1 MVSDP
6 VLWFSSKLSLNCCI
20 VSLYR
25 FTSLFVLLSVAIKTN
40 LAQLY
45 SLDSANF
52 HHIMSV
58 SRISVRSVCSVTGC
72 PSITGTDVILSSL
85 RSTPGEQTGKQI
97 QMEIELSVKTIDSTA
112 LGHKYRLFIS
122 LYYLFHF
129 CLAWCHAFVIFI
141 PFLYVL
147 KCVCVYIYLYSIY
160 RLLTYDF
167 S

>member
-40 LAQLY
+40 LEQLH

-72 PSITGTDVILSSL
+72 TSITGTYVILSSL

-97 QMEIELSVKTIDSTA
+97 QMEIKLSVKTIDSTA

-122 LYYLFHF
+122 LYYYLFHF
-129 CLAWCHAFVIFI
+129 CLAWCHAGIIFI
-141 PFLYVL
+141 VIPFV
-147 KCVCVYIYLYSIY
+147 VWIFWIV
-160 RLLTYDF
+160 F
-167 S
+167 SFFCFHLNV

>member
-1 MVSDP
+1 MMVSDP

-72 PSITGTDVILSSL
+72 TSITGTDVILSSL
-85 RSTPGEQTGKQI
+85 STPGEQTGKQV
-97 QMEIELSVKTIDSTA
+97 QMVIELNVKTIDSTA

-122 LYYLFHF
+122 LYNYLFHF
-129 CLAWCHAFVIFI
+129 CLAWCHAGIIFI
-141 PFLYVL
+141 VIPFVVL
-147 KCVCVYIYLYSIY
+147 I
-160 RLLTYDF
+160 F
-167 S
+167 